1 MQATLFAVR
10 NWVESRSAAYLQ
22 SWKVGDFFIINHGD
36 LTRIFPSFDL
46 LQVNSM
52 DPSSYTRHSKENR

>member
-1 MQATLFAVR
+1 LFAVR

-46 LQVNSM
+46 LQVQNAIDT
-52 DPSSYTRHSKENR
+52 DPSLVDVESVYRI